1 MAASEPNLLIDSGL
15 PIFFDAGQALKLG
28 VAMPADRHGQSVRVF
43 ARSLSVMQKEAVVVS
58 TAGGTAWR
66 LASDEGPYLN
76 GFDSAPCPLSF
87 LTTGMVSATMNEML
101 RLAASR
107 GVRIDD
113 LVLVQDNR
121 YTMQGSALKGTMTGG
136 ALPVDLEVRCRT
148 SATDDEL
155 SALVSD
161 ALRASPAHG
170 LLDEVSASL
179 FSLTVNGSPEP
190 VGRARSLPPLAESDP
205 ADSFPA
211 TAPAGGM
218 DPGLI
223 RRLQAAETVH
233 GVAGGASTSLSD
245 NQSRQ
250 LHVRGTCRLLD
261 DGRKEIVQ
269 ELFAPIGSTFRFVS
283 DEDGRAPDAASYM
296 AAGIAFCFMTQLGR
310 YAHIRKKG
318 LTSYAVIQDMHFS
331 APGAA
336 GGCVDPV
343 ETHVYLQTPEG
354 TDFARDVLDM
364 GEQTCFLHALCRTPL
379 TTRVRTVRSQERAPA

>member
-15 PIFFDAGQALKLG
+15 PIFFDAGRSSDLG
-28 VAMPADRHGQSVRVF
+28 VPLPADRHGRSVRVV

-58 TAGGTAWR
+58 AAGGTAWR

-76 GFDSAPCPLSF
+76 GFDTAPCPLSF
-87 LTTGMVSATMNEML
+87 LTTGMVSATMNEIL

-155 SALVSD
+155 SALVAD
-161 ALRASPAHG
+161 ALRASPARG
-170 LLDEVSASL
+170 LLEDVSASL
-179 FSLTVNGSPEP
+179 FSLNVNGRPEP
-190 VGRARSLPPLAESDP
+190 VGRVRSLPPLAEPDP
-205 ADSFPA
+205 ADAFPA

-223 RRLQAAETVH
+223 RRLRVAETVH
-233 GVAGGASTSLSD
+233 GVAGGAGTSLSD
-245 NQSRQ
+245 AQSRE

-261 DGRKEIVQ
+261 DGRKEVVQ

-283 DEDGRAPDAASYM
+283 DEHGRAPDAASYM

-310 YAHIRKKG
+310 YAHIRKRA
-318 LTSYAVIQDMHFS
+318 LASYSVIQDMHFS
-331 APGAA
+331 PPGADE
-336 GGCVDPV
+336 GRVDPV
-343 ETHVYLQTPEG
+343 ETHVYLQTAAGAE
-354 TDFARDVLDM
+354 FARDSLDM

-379 TTRVRTVRSQERAPA
+379 TTRARTARS